1 MKTFKQF
8 VTEAERTGVAILP
21 GGFKP
26 PHKGHFE
33 ALRHIVNQNNAA
45 AAVVFIGKKDRDGIT
60 AEQSKAIWD
69 IYGKYVG
76 VPVTVAVSQITP
88 VKDVYEYAEEVKDRP
103 IFVGAGEEDMARYS
117 YFEKNKETFPNV
129 SLVAIPPQFGRIS
142 GTDTRKKIQD
152 NDLESLNFI
161 PDQVHWT
168 DKEVIYK
175 DILGLT
181 VKKVS

>member
-1 MKTFKQF
+1 MQSLL
-8 VTEAERTGVAILP
+8 TEDVHNGVALLP

-33 ALRHIVNQNNAA
+33 ALKHIINENQASAA
-45 AAVVFIGKKDRDGIT
+45 IVYIGKPDRDGIT
-60 AEQSKAIWD
+60 ADQSKQIWD
-69 IYGKYVG
+69 IYSNYIN
-76 VPVTVAVSQITP
+76 VPVTAIISEVTP
-88 VKDVYEYAEEVKDRP
+88 VKSVYEYADENKNIP
-103 IFVGAGEEDMARYS
+103 LFVGAGEEDMKRYAW
-117 YFEKNKETFPNV
+117 FEKNKETFPNV
-129 SLVAIPPQFGRIS
+129 HLVAIPPQFNRIS

-168 DKEVIYK
+168 DKDVIYK

-181 VKKVS
+181 VS